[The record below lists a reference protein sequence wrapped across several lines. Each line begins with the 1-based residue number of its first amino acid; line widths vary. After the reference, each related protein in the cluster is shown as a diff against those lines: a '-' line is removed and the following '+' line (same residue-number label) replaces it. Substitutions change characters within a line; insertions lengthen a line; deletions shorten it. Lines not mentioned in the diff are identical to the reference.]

1 MRKDQRGF
9 TIVELIIAV
18 AILAIVTLA
27 VGGFMVVGSRSYTS
41 ANTDIML
48 QQDAQLALNQISDVI
63 IDTTDSISYSVGD
76 SSGLQTVLK
85 DSEYGGEAT
94 DKCLTVV
101 NRKEPDSN
109 NDNPSYWFYWS
120 KEKETIYFNEVPV
133 DSTMS
138 EEEIK
143 NGFADAE
150 IAKAVLAEHVTD
162 LQIDVSQFEENRVVM
177 ISMTFENGGRQYST
191 SNNVTVRN
199 RIALNA
205 IDVAPMKIADEF
217 LITNLSPVTLEPGDD
232 YTFEAHVDTSSD
244 DRELKC
250 ELSGNADSDTRITGA
265 DSDTRITSV
274 TTADGGKTVRI
285 AVHVGIK
292 EMRSNFLLKVSR
304 AHEQY
309 DGQNKRVS
317 VSAQIK
323 VKRVNAVNITGPAS
337 AKQGA
342 TVSLTGSAS
351 GPQLGYSCNSAAC
364 AGDEIAKDHDLI
376 DTRWVVTSGNATIAN
391 PTKNSADVMIA
402 ANAVP
407 GEDVVVRAYS
417 QLSATKNGGYGI
429 ASQGWS
435 APIYGEWRIRVEQ
448 GIQGD
453 APLRSDFKFGT
464 DNDEEVGMIYDYMY
478 EGLSD
483 YRRYVLCVRVRE
495 LNASGADNDQ
505 VVLYW
510 ASEGK
515 NVRFNPDMFGVD
527 FDRSYN
533 VYMQVL
539 LPVDQSQY
547 KGQPNKAANQFS
559 EDSKET
565 IKAEYKANLDGNGK
579 YVGTRYEASKLF
591 YGKLTPPA
599 ISVVYNNV
607 TYPNDNK
614 DHYES
619 YSLFSGGDP
628 VVGQILFGDVMNIK
642 PQTLNGKIVFT
653 IYKGEGEGIESW
665 QRVSGYDPGRN
676 AYDNP
681 SIFGDGEFRIEVQ
694 TSGVPALTS
703 SNFIRRN
710 AKNNPP
716 SAVGMYHI
724 VPGYRYANQYNL
736 GNYDFI
742 LQENLNGDYDE
753 HYYVQPKCTINLK
766 VGMEFNMEL
775 PPENGEQRFT
785 NFPVPTDFAFPF
797 ALKSEF
803 VQTVKKSLPT
813 YTKSGNE
820 SGWRDF
826 LVDCEYVPGA
836 NGERDSYTIWLYTES
851 NRNGAS
857 YTRNVIGK
865 YTCKVGDDKWDMV
878 RWNYQEDVKVETN
891 IDYRKDNH
899 NWKAYFPYP
908 SESGFPFKGLLGG
921 SSDKVMYRLQAY
933 NVDSNYEKKMETLIA
948 ECELES
954 GGDYVLTLKEVVSGG
969 AHKSITKVYGQ
980 WKCSAAGKEWKKSQ
994 DGSETATPVWGSRLY
1009 FTYNGQNC
1017 MMEVAAPSGAN
1028 QTISGT
1034 KQYYFQSDEYGEK
1047 PQNANFDLIYTKESD
1062 GSYTV
1067 TLCTKET
1074 QGKAI
1079 VYTNYGK
1086 GKWNATTKGWDAETF
1101 DEKVYVPVG
1110 WGTLVHFTYNGQ
1122 NYKVERPLPNES
1134 GFPTFSE
1141 KYEENI
1147 TGSISYETNMTGWA
1161 QDGQGWLDM
1170 VAEYQRDTSGKYT
1183 LTLRTSTDWAGNYN
1197 TYGTWT
1203 WEPGQTEWQK
1213 Q

>member
-250 ELSGNADSDTRITGA
+250 ELSGNADSDTRITG
-265 DSDTRITSV
+265 V

-292 EMRSNFLLKVSR
+292 EMGPNFLLKVSR

-309 DGQNKRVS
+309 EGQNKRVS

-429 ASQGWS
+429 ESQGWS

-448 GIQGD
+448 GVEGD

-464 DNDEEVGMIYDYMY
+464 DNDEENGMILDYMY
-478 EGLSD
+478 NGLHD
-483 YRRYVLCVRVRE
+483 AGKYVMCVRVRE
-495 LNASGADNDQ
+495 MNSSNKDDDQ
-505 VVLYW
+505 VILYY
-510 ASEGK
+510 SNVGK
-515 NVRFNPDMFGVD
+515 NLRFYPDMFGLELN
-527 FDRSYN
+527 RQYK

-539 LPVDQSQY
+539 VPVPEEIILANN
-547 KGQPNKAANQFS
+547 GNVPNDRIHNY
-559 EDSKET
+559 DGDIIT
-565 IKAEYKANLDGNGK
+565 EYNANLNSMGK
-579 YVGTRYEASKLF
+579 YVGTKYQSSILY
-591 YGKLTPPA
+591 YGTLAPPA
-599 ISVVYNNV
+599 ISIVLNGV

-614 DHYES
+614 DYYEY
-619 YSLFSGGDP
+619 YSLLGNEQRAMEKINLGTILNIKANTVESDNMVKFSIYKEENGGRKLVCGYNPATMQYEFDNKFGNGMFTISPVGNLTGDP
-628 VVGQILFGDVMNIK
+628 FIMRDINNHNIS
-642 PQTLNGKIVFT
+642 G
-653 IYKGEGEGIESW
+653 
-665 QRVSGYDPGRN
+665 VSGTY
-676 AYDNP
+676 Y
-681 SIFGDGEFRIEVQ
+681 
-694 TSGVPALTS
+694 
-703 SNFIRRN
+703 
-710 AKNNPP
+710 
-716 SAVGMYHI
+716 I
-724 VPGYRYANQYNL
+724 VPGYEYANKKNLRNYNFIWEHNL
-736 GNYDFI
+736 RNDYD
-742 LQENLNGDYDE
+742 LHYYTQEN
-753 HYYVQPKCTINLK
+753 CTITWKITDGLNLQMPT
-766 VGMEFNMEL
+766 V
-775 PPENGEQRFT
+775 NGETRWAY
-785 NFPVPTDFAFPF
+785 FPVPSDFRSFPF
-797 ALKSEF
+797 ARKSSYI
-803 VQTVKKSLPT
+803 QTATRSFAS
-813 YTKSGNE
+813 YSQSGDYREWFENVM
-820 SGWRDF
+820 
-826 LVDCEYVPGA
+826 VDCRYNEDS
-836 NGERDSYTIWLYTES
+836 DSYTIWLYKITS
-851 NRNGAS
+851 RDGAS
-857 YTRNVIGK
+857 YKRHVYGR
-865 YTCKVGDDKWDMV
+865 YRCKNGGEEWTPEQLDYDEQV
-878 RWNYQEDVKVETN
+878 EVKTN
-891 IDYRKDNH
+891 LTFTKDGNTYE
-899 NWKAYFPYP
+899 AYFPAP
-908 SESGFPFKGLLGG
+908 TDKDFPFAGITEETTIPQ
-921 SSDKVMYRLQAY
+921 YWIEAY
-933 NVDSNYEKKMETLIA
+933 NKNNNYEKSNILLTVKGTPTGGSVTI
-948 ECELES
+948 ELTQTVNAGS
-954 GGDYVLTLKEVVSGG
+954 HKKVIYDYGTYGYDSAKGEWTMSDSSSVEV
-969 AHKSITKVYGQ
+969 Q
-980 WKCSAAGKEWKKSQ
+980 
-994 DGSETATPVWGSRLY
+994 PVWRPGKVE
-1009 FTYNGQNC
+1009 FTYNGNPC
-1017 MMEVAAPSGAN
+1017 VIEIPLPGDSDFPKF
-1028 QTISGT
+1028 SGT
-1034 KQYYFQSDEYGEK
+1034 YETTNLVYYLKSDTYGENA
-1047 PQNANFDLIYTKESD
+1047 QNPYGGLKLIYTRNA
-1062 GSYTV
+1062 GGGYTV
-1067 TLCTKET
+1067 RLDN
-1074 QGKAI
+1074 G
-1079 VYTNYGK
+1079 YYSS
-1086 GKWNATTKGWDAETF
+1086 
-1101 DEKVYVPVG
+1101 
-1110 WGTLVHFTYNGQ
+1110 GT
-1122 NYKVERPLPNES
+1122 P
-1134 GFPTFSE
+1134 
-1141 KYEENI
+1141 
-1147 TGSISYETNMTGWA
+1147 
-1161 QDGQGWLDM
+1161 
-1170 VAEYQRDTSGKYT
+1170 
-1183 LTLRTSTDWAGNYN
+1183 
-1197 TYGTWT
+1197 YGTWT
-1203 WEPGQTEWQK
+1203 WQEGQSNWK
-1213 Q
+1213 SIP